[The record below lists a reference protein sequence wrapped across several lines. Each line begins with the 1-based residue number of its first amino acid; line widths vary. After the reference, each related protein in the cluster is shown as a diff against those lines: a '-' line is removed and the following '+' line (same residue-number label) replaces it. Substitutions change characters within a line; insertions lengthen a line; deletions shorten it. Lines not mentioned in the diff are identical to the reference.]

1 MKTTHGMA
9 ICLVLALCAITFARE
24 GRAAGSEAASQATSK
39 WRCPMEDHTALF
51 DKPGNCPQ
59 CGMALVETD
68 KQPPTVAFVITPNAN
83 VIDFSGPWE
92 VFQDASFRLYSVSD
106 GTDPVVMTGG
116 LKVVPAHTFA
126 DAPKPDI
133 VVVGAQS
140 GSPAMLEWLK
150 KVSESATVMSV
161 CTGAF
166 KLGKAGLLDGHPA
179 TTHHDFFNAFE
190 KQFPN
195 VKLQRG
201 LRWVQSSERVYTAGG
216 LTSGIDLALHLVAK
230 TLGEETARQEA
241 FYMEHSGNGWKDPAA
256 TPVKAQPR

>member
-1 MKTTHGMA
+1 MKTTYGIA
-9 ICLVLALCAITFARE
+9 VGLVLAMCAITFAPPA
-24 GRAAGSEAASQATSK
+24 RAAGSEASSPTTSK
-39 WRCPMEDHTALF
+39 WKCPMEDHTALF

-59 CGMALVETD
+59 CGMALVPAD
-68 KQPPTVAFVITPNAN
+68 KEPPTVAFVVTPNAN
-83 VIDFSGPWE
+83 VIDFAGPWE

-106 GTDPVVMTGG
+106 GIEPVEMTGG
-116 LKVVPAHTFA
+116 LRIIPAHTFA
-126 DAPKPDI
+126 EAPPPDI

-150 KVSESATVMSV
+150 KVSEKATVMSV

-166 KLGKAGLLDGHPA
+166 KLGKAGLLDGRPA
-179 TTHHDFFNAFE
+179 TTHHDFFDAFE

-230 TLGEETARQEA
+230 TLGQDAARQEA
-241 FYMEHSGNGWKDPAA
+241 FYMEHSGDGWKNPSA
-256 TPVKAQPR
+256 TPVAKPR